1 MYGDNNISDISMT
14 TDKDQTQLREELE
27 DIIGELR
34 MKIRFYLRFLK
45 DNDRINDDDDETD
58 VFVIES
64 NRLFDKM
71 KVMYKKK

>member
-1 MYGDNNISDISMT
+1 MYGNNKISNISMT
-14 TDKDQTQLREELE
+14 TDKDQTELREELE
-27 DIIGELR
+27 DIFEELR

-45 DNDRINDDDDETD
+45 NNDLDNDDKD